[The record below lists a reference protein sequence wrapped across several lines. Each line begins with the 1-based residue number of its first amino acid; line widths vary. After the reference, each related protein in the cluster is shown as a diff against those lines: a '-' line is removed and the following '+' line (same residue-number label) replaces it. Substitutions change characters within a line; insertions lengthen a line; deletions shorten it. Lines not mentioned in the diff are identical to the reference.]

1 MAQSDDVTLIGMCA
15 MYHGFNTYLSS
26 IKASHHQGIGPD
38 FLVQAEQHSQA
49 KGQGSHAAVP
59 LIDGLWKAPVP
70 LFGAYKVDDNPN
82 RCKGGIVGSCSRSNN
97 FSVEAGRNTPTS
109 CPRPTLQGR
118 EVPYAQA
125 PTMPYSPPNREA
137 FRIDLAKTHEME
149 ADAASSTMCRA
160 PFFSDVSPP
169 LQQ

>member
-1 MAQSDDVTLIGMCA
+1 